1 MSATLDILDFDR
13 SIEMGT
19 ETSRHEYYSAVL
31 CLQGRKRLCVF
42 TMKSYQQLTISNV
55 TATVRIFVKKISS
68 NSRLLSLQKLTDPP
82 GASDSVQIMSTER
95 CAELMVVSIANN
107 LDEVWISRE
116 PALLMTY
123 LNQYFP
129 NLYRWYVLYN
139 VTSQFM

>member
-1 MSATLDILDFDR
+1 
-13 SIEMGT
+13 
-19 ETSRHEYYSAVL
+19 
-31 CLQGRKRLCVF
+31 
-42 TMKSYQQLTISNV
+42 
-55 TATVRIFVKKISS
+55 
-68 NSRLLSLQKLTDPP
+68 LQKLTDPP

-139 VTSQFM
+139 VTSLFM